1 LADGVTS
8 HNIFTE
14 FTARSLQ
21 EHTLIGRL
29 KGILLEK
36 RAPDL
41 LLDVNGVGYELLVP
55 MSTFYQLP
63 PIGQGVVL
71 FTHMAVRE
79 DAHQLFGFL
88 EEPERALFRALIKVT
103 GIGPKVALAILSGVP
118 AAEFVR
124 LVQTN
129 DLNALTKIPGIGKK
143 TAERLVLDMRDRLSA
158 WEAGP
163 AVSGSAVQKQSGSSQ
178 LSEDA
183 ETALIA
189 LGYKPQDAAKMVVRV
204 MKDKPGIERSEDI
217 IRLALRAMV

>member
-1 LADGVTS
+1 M
-8 HNIFTE
+8 
-14 FTARSLQ
+14 
-21 EHTLIGRL
+21 IGRL

-41 LLDVNGVGYELLVP
+41 LLDVNGVGYELLAP

-63 PIGQGVVL
+63 PVGQGVVL
-71 FTHMAVRE
+71 FTHLVVRE
-79 DAHQLFGFL
+79 DAHQLFAFL
-88 EEPERALFRALIKVT
+88 EEQERALFRALIKVT

-118 AAEFVR
+118 ADEFVR

-129 DLNALTKIPGIGKK
+129 DINALTKIPGIGKK
-143 TAERLVLDMRDRLSA
+143 TAERLVLDMRDRLAA
-158 WEAGP
+158 WQAAPSQGMT
-163 AVSGSAVQKQSGSSQ
+163 VVQKSAGSNQ

-189 LGYKPQDAAKMVVRV
+189 LGYKPQDAARMVIRV
-204 MKDKPGIERSEDI
+204 LKDKPGIERSEEI